1 MWELFLDILLDAF
14 LDSLKMLPF
23 LFLAYLILEYIE
35 HRSSSKLE
43 RMLGSG
49 RLGAVGGALLGCV
62 PQCGFSVTASNL
74 YAGRVITVGT
84 LVAVFLSTSDEALP
98 LMLAHPEAYPM
109 MFALLAIKVGVAILA
124 GLLVD
129 AAAKR
134 LRPKTEGAQESIHEL
149 CEHGHCHCGGHGH
162 GILLSALRH
171 TVSIFL
177 FIFVV
182 LILLN
187 LAVELIGEETLSTLL
202 LSGSVFQPLVAGLI
216 GFIPNC
222 AASVLLTELYL
233 AGSISFGSAVAGL
246 CTSAGVG
253 LAVLFKVNR
262 NLRENLLIMAVLYV
276 VGVVA
281 GMIIQFL

>member
-1 MWELFLDILLDAF
+1 MWDLFLEAFLDAF

-23 LFLAYLILEYIE
+23 LFIAYLILEYIE
-35 HRSSSKLE
+35 HRSSTKLE
-43 RMLGSG
+43 KMLGSN
-49 RLGAVGGALLGCV
+49 RLGSVGGALLGCV
-62 PQCGFSVTASNL
+62 PQCGFSVTAANL

-109 MFALLAIKVGVAILA
+109 MFALLGIKVGIAIAAGFAVDFVARWINKN
-124 GLLVD
+124 
-129 AAAKR
+129 KR
-134 LRPKTEGAQESIHEL
+134 PEEPAEEIHAMCKTCH
-149 CEHGHCHCGGHGH
+149 CEHGIWG
-162 GILLSALRH
+162 SAIRH
-171 TVSIFL
+171 TLSIFL

-182 LILLN
+182 MLALN
-187 LAVELIGEETLSTLL
+187 LLVAWIGEEQLASFLL
-202 LSGSVFQPLVAGLI
+202 TGSAFQPLVAGLI

-262 NLRENLLIMAVLYV
+262 NVKDNLLITLTLYV
-276 VGVVA
+276 VGVLS
-281 GMIIQFL
+281 GMIIQLF

>member
-1 MWELFLDILLDAF
+1 MWQILLDVFLDAF

-23 LFLAYLILEYIE
+23 LFIAYLILEYIE
-35 HRSSSKLE
+35 HRSSTKLE
-43 RMLGSG
+43 RLLGSNK
-49 RLGAVGGALLGCV
+49 LGAVGGALLGCV
-62 PQCGFSVTASNL
+62 PQCGFSVTAANL
-74 YAGRVITVGT
+74 YAGRVITAGT

-109 MFALLAIKVGVAILA
+109 MFALLGIKVGIAIIA

-129 AAAKR
+129 FVARQIRRGSKG
-134 LRPKTEGAQESIHEL
+134 KTEQEKIHEMCKNCH
-149 CEHGHCHCGGHGH
+149 CEHG
-162 GILLSALRH
+162 ILVSALRH
-171 TVSIFL
+171 TVGIFL

-182 LILLN
+182 LFVLN
-187 LAVELIGEETLSTLL
+187 LCVEMIGEKQLASFLL
-202 LSGSVFQPLVAGLI
+202 TGSVFQPLVAGLI

-253 LAVLFKVNR
+253 LAVLYKVNR
-262 NLRENLLIMAVLYV
+262 SVKDNLMITATLYV
-276 VGVVA
+276 VGVVS
-281 GMIIQFL
+281 GMVIQLF

>member
-1 MWELFLDILLDAF
+1 MWELLQDVFLDAF

-23 LFLAYLILEYIE
+23 LFIAYLILEYIE
-35 HRSSSKLE
+35 HRSSTKLE
-43 RMLGSG
+43 RFLGSN

-62 PQCGFSVTASNL
+62 PQCGFSVTAANL

-109 MFALLAIKVGVAILA
+109 MFALLGIKVGIAVIA
-124 GLLVD
+124 GFAVD
-129 AAAKR
+129 FAACWIRKDDYKGTEQEKIHAMC
-134 LRPKTEGAQESIHEL
+134 KTCH
-149 CEHGHCHCGGHGH
+149 CEHGIWG
-162 GILLSALRH
+162 SALRH

-177 FIFVV
+177 FIYVV
-182 LILLN
+182 LFILN
-187 LAVELIGEETLSTLL
+187 LCVELVGEEQLASFLL
-202 LSGSVFQPLVAGLI
+202 TGSVFQPLVAGLI

-253 LAVLFKVNR
+253 LAVLYKVNR
-262 NLRENLLIMAVLYV
+262 NFKDNLIITMTLYV
-276 VGVVA
+276 VGIVA
-281 GMIIQFL
+281 GMIIQLF

>member
-1 MWELFLDILLDAF
+1 MWDLFMDVLLDAF

-23 LFLAYLILEYIE
+23 LFVAYLILEYIE
-35 HRSSSKLE
+35 HRSSTKLE
-43 RMLGSG
+43 RALGSG
-49 RLGAVGGALLGCV
+49 RFGAVGGALLGCV

-98 LMLAHPEAYPM
+98 LMLAHPESYPM
-109 MFALLAIKVGVAILA
+109 MFALLAIKVGIAILA

-129 AAAKR
+129 AVAKK
-134 LRPKTEGAQESIHEL
+134 LRPKTEGVQESIHEL
-149 CEHGHCHCGGHGH
+149 CEHEHCHCGGHGH

-171 TVSIFL
+171 TASIFL

-187 LAVELIGEETLSTLL
+187 LAVELIGEQRLSSLL

-253 LAVLFKVNR
+253 LAVLFKVNH
-262 NLRENLLIMAVLYV
+262 NIRENLLIMAVLYV
-276 VGVVA
+276 VGVVT
-281 GMIIQFL
+281 GMVIQFL

>member
-1 MWELFLDILLDAF
+1 MWDLFLEILLDALF
-14 LDSLKMLPF
+14 DSLKMLPF

-35 HRSSSKLE
+35 HRSSTKLQKL
-43 RMLGSG
+43 LGSG
-49 RLGAVGGALLGCV
+49 NLGAVSGALLGCV

-84 LVAVFLSTSDEALP
+84 LIAVFLSTSDEAVP

-109 MFALLAIKVGVAILA
+109 LFALLAIKVGIAILA

-129 AAAKR
+129 VAAR
-134 LRPKTEGAQESIHEL
+134 RFRRGSGAPRESIHEL
-149 CEHGHCHCGGHGH
+149 CEQEHCHCEH
-162 GILLSALRH
+162 GIVVSALRH
-171 TVSIFL
+171 TGGVFL
-177 FIFVV
+177 FIFAV
-182 LILLN
+182 LVALN
-187 LAVELIGEETLSTLL
+187 LAVALIGEERLSSLL
-202 LSGSVFQPLVAGLI
+202 LTGSVFQPLVAGLI

-253 LAVLFKVNR
+253 LAVLFKVNH
-262 NLRENLLIMAVLYV
+262 NVRENLLIVAVLYV
-276 VGVVA
+276 VGMVS
-281 GMIIQFL
+281 GMIIQLL